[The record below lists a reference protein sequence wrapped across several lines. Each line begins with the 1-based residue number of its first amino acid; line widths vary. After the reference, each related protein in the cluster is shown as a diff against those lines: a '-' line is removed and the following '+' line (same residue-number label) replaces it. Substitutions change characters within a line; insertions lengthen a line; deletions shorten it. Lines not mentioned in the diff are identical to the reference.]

1 MLLRLGLLTLL
12 RLLLLSHTVFPT
24 CFTMPLGLVGFG
36 FRHVFGIGMGGGD
49 VSMAQVG
56 IGVRMMT
63 ARQIHIDFVLE

>member
-1 MLLRLGLLTLL
+1 MCFAWLMLSRLGLLTLL

-24 CFTMPLGLVGFG
+24 CFTMPL
-36 FRHVFGIGMGGGD
+36 RHVFGIGMGGGD

-63 ARQIHIDFVLE
+63 ARQINIDFVLE